1 MSKNSIDET
10 LVGLNPDVKKEVLQ
24 SLVTSLLI
32 GLSEKEKK
40 DILRAVPANHDKSR
54 ELIDMV
60 GH

>member
-10 LVGLNPDVKKEVLQ
+10 VVGLSPDVKKEVLQ

-40 DILRAVPANHDKSR
+40 EILRAVLANHEKSR